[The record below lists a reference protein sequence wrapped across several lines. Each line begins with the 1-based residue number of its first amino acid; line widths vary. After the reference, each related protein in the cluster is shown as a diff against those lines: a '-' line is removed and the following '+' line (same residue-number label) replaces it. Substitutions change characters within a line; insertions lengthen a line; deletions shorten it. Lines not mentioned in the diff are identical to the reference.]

1 MDFAIRAFKE
11 YVEQFDKNNANINSK
26 IEHTF
31 RVVDLAKELAAKMNL
46 NKEDTELIMIIAL
59 LHDIGRFY
67 QVKLHDSFSD
77 FIFDHAAYGV
87 EYLFNEGHIK
97 DYVITRD
104 NDEIIKNAIYYHS
117 RYTADIPQFD
127 ERTTM
132 FVNLI
137 RDLDKIDIY
146 YVVYLKGHPIFSKNE
161 ISPSYLEDILNK
173 RLIKRI
179 SNEKKTDGFITLC
192 GFIYDF
198 NYKDSVKLLK
208 EKKYLDLW
216 FSKVKVLD
224 NKELFLKLKQDV
236 YDEMNERLINRE
248 DEVIRKL
255 GVRKC

>member
-1 MDFAIRAFKE
+1 MRKE
-11 YVEQFDKNNANINSK
+11 KRK
-26 IEHTF
+26 
-31 RVVDLAKELAAKMNL
+31 
-46 NKEDTELIMIIAL
+46 
-59 LHDIGRFY
+59 RF
-67 QVKLHDSFSD
+67 
-77 FIFDHAAYGV
+77 
-87 EYLFNEGHIK
+87 
-97 DYVITRD
+97 T
-104 NDEIIKNAIYYHS
+104 
-117 RYTADIPQFD
+117 
-127 ERTTM
+127 
-132 FVNLI
+132 
-137 RDLDKIDIY
+137 
-146 YVVYLKGHPIFSKNE
+146 
-161 ISPSYLEDILNK
+161 ILPNPLK